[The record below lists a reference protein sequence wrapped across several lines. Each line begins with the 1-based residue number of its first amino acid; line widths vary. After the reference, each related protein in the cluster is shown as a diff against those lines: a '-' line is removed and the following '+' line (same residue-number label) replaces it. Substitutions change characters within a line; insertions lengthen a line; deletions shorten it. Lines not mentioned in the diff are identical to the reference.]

1 MAKFTSQEVSA
12 LQGGGNA
19 SAKEIYFKEWDPQ
32 RHSFPDSSNVER
44 LRDFIKHV
52 YVDRRYTGERSF
64 DKPPRVKL
72 GEAEDSFENR
82 RDAYQVGS
90 RSPPYED
97 TYERRYSERPSPGGR
112 SDDRN
117 YKNTYDER
125 RSPGYDQESRQY
137 GDYRRSPAR
146 TEIVNDWRRED
157 RFGSG
162 KRSDD
167 GRISDANSQLEG
179 KSPNRQKDLD
189 VSSPPIV
196 RPVRDI
202 LGDNVAP
209 LRIIEPPKANGGRVT
224 DGSLRTQGITEYV
237 SSPPIVRPVRDILG
251 DNVAPL
257 RIIEPPKANGGR
269 VTDGSLRTERTASS
283 SSLASSNGNPAE
295 SKREDIGTLI
305 DFDAVPEPSTIA
317 TVPPQQQT
325 GTSQLVVQPT
335 TSSNADNWAC
345 FDSPTV
351 VKVTQAPSNANPLGL
366 VLSELSVPASLAVQ
380 TAGIP
385 GTGGFPTTS
394 HSGNSFG
401 ASPVGMPILSFGG
414 NVPVAAPVN
423 NLTMFPPVSAQAG
436 APVGYMTMSPFGVG
450 APAAA
455 TANNLT
461 TFPSGGAPTA
471 APGSATAFPSNGGQW
486 PMLPQQPSLFPATGF
501 QSTAH
506 TFTPPVS
513 GPSSYQPW
521 NSSIAPN
528 TQGPP
533 SIPAAQ
539 TSQAVSGQPSPP
551 EVKPSGR
558 KELPEDL
565 FAPTYPSSAPYSGW
579 QTGPPQGYGFNM
591 QYNPAVSMQM
601 FPHSSKSTNPF
612 DVNNEVSPVQAS
624 TFPSMA
630 SLQGALP
637 NMPAQAGVLR
647 TSSLGTPTPAWMLSQ
662 SNYPPAMPPQAPS
675 FASAMPP
682 SAYMG
687 QQLPNNMPPRQQPV
701 VGAFGP
707 PNPNQHHHQLGGI
720 YSAPATP
727 NTYSAAGGNPF
738 G

>member
-1 MAKFTSQEVSA
+1 MANRVKEDEKNERTIRNLLKLPDNRRCINCNSLGPQYVCTNFWIFVCTTCSGIHREFTHRVKSVSMAKFTSQEVSA

-64 DKPPRVKL
+64 DKPPRVKM

-167 GRISDANSQLEG
+167 GRISEANSQLEE

-224 DGSLRTQGITEYV
+224 DGSLRTQ
-237 SSPPIVRPVRDILG
+237 
-251 DNVAPL
+251 
-257 RIIEPPKANGGR
+257 
-269 VTDGSLRTERTASS
+269 RTASS

-317 TVPPQQQT
+317 TVPPSQQT
-325 GTSQLVVQPT
+325 GTGQLVVQPT
-335 TSSNADNWAC
+335 TSSNADNWAR

-385 GTGGFPTTS
+385 GTGGFPTTAP
-394 HSGNSFG
+394 SGNSFG
-401 ASPVGMPILSFGG
+401 APPFGMPILSFGG

-436 APVGYMTMSPFGVG
+436 APPVGYMTMSPFGVG

-455 TANNLT
+455 TTNNLT

-501 QSTAH
+501 QPTAH
-506 TFTPPVS
+506 TFTPPVN

-539 TSQAVSGQPSPP
+539 TSQALNLVEERSYQRIYLLQLIHLLHHIQAGKLVLPRDMGSICNIILLCPCKCFHIHQNQLTRLMSTMKYLQFKLQHSLPWPP
-551 EVKPSGR
+551 YKVPC
-558 KELPEDL
+558 
-565 FAPTYPSSAPYSGW
+565 
-579 QTGPPQGYGFNM
+579 QTCQLR
-591 QYNPAVSMQM
+591 
-601 FPHSSKSTNPF
+601 
-612 DVNNEVSPVQAS
+612 QAYC
-624 TFPSMA
+624 
-630 SLQGALP
+630 ALP
-637 NMPAQAGVLR
+637 ALVLLHQHGCR
-647 TSSLGTPTPAWMLSQ
+647 PSQIIPQQCLRRHHLLHLQCLPVHTWANSYQITCHLG
-662 SNYPPAMPPQAPS
+662 SNQ
-675 FASAMPP
+675 
-682 SAYMG
+682 
-687 QQLPNNMPPRQQPV
+687 
-701 VGAFGP
+701 
-707 PNPNQHHHQLGGI
+707 
-720 YSAPATP
+720 
-727 NTYSAAGGNPF
+727 
-738 G
+738 